1 MNIIYGNILAE
12 KIREKLKEEVKT
24 LKRQP
29 SLAVILVGE
38 NPASV
43 SYIKSKM
50 KACKEVGITPSLYKL
65 NDDINEK
72 DLIEEINRLNNDN
85 NIDGILVQ
93 LPLPDHIDDKRV
105 LESIDPKKDVD
116 GLHPDNVGKL
126 FLKEIGFAPCTALGI
141 LEILKE
147 MNAKI
152 EGSQAVIVGRSKL
165 VGLPTSKLL
174 LDNDASVTIC
184 HSKTKNLIDI
194 TNKADI
200 LIVAIGSP
208 KFITSEYIKEG
219 AYVIDVGIN
228 RLEDGSL
235 CGDVDFEN
243 VKEKCSAIT
252 PVPKGVGPMTVTM
265 LLANTVKAYK
275 MKEGIL

>member
-72 DLIEEINRLNNDN
+72 DLIEEINKLNNDN